1 MKKTTANTRL
11 DEYFRKPHEIITDK
25 KIMSG
30 FRLYSLELDNKS
42 ILTDR
47 IELINNLN
55 SNLDNYFTLI
65 IGNNGTGKSRILSEI
80 ARFFNKLNQENT
92 QPNLFK
98 DSYFEYNFAPSKIIA
113 VTNSISDKFPIDQ
126 SFRTLRNS
134 THQFY
139 HREFNYNYLGT
150 RNRINSF
157 SNKALMNR
165 ALEIVFESYSQF
177 DVSRNYRHIFDYLNY
192 EPIIKL
198 NYRLDISYFEKIK
211 DISPKTLI
219 NYVEVS
225 SANRFA
231 YRNES
236 LINIVKE
243 RANEMCIF
251 IQDKLH
257 NLKPENELTI
267 NFSEKNI
274 GRIHKDNSLY
284 SENVNKY
291 DLINILRRIGL
302 IRAFEI
308 QVYKKGGTPF
318 NFSEASSG
326 EANILST
333 LLSLVP
339 LLKDNSL
346 ILIDEPEISLH
357 PLWQAK
363 YIDLLNKIL
372 ENVSG
377 CHVIIASHSPFL
389 ASDLKPDSSNAVSLK
404 NKRGIISASTI
415 DKSTYGWSAEDI
427 LLNVFEMESTR
438 SFDLYENVSN
448 ALSLLANENRSNE
461 ALKKIQHQ
469 LKEFYPS
476 ILDDDPIKS
485 VIKAI
490 FEANSNE

>member
-1 MKKTTANTRL
+1 
-11 DEYFRKPHEIITDK
+11 
-25 KIMSG
+25 MSG
-30 FRLYSLELDNKS
+30 FRLYSLELDNKM
-42 ILTDR
+42 INTQR
-47 IELINNLN
+47 IELINNFD
-55 SNLDNYFTLI
+55 SKFENYFTLI

-80 ARFFNKLNQENT
+80 ARFFNKLNPEEK

-98 DSYFEYNFAPSKIIA
+98 DSTFEYNFAPSKIIA

-126 SFRTLRNS
+126 SFRTSRNS
-134 THQFY
+134 THEFY
-139 HREFNYNYLGT
+139 HRDFNYNYLGT

-177 DVSRNYRHIFDYLNY
+177 DVSKNYRHIFDYLNY
-192 EPIIKL
+192 EPVIKL
-198 NYRLDISYFEKIK
+198 NYRLDSSYFERIK
-211 DISPKTLI
+211 EISPQTLF
-219 NYVEVS
+219 NYVEES
-225 SANRFA
+225 SLNKFT

-243 RANEMCIF
+243 RANDLCNF
-251 IQDKLH
+251 ILDKLYYR
-257 NLKPENELTI
+257 KTENELTI

-274 GRIHKDNSLY
+274 GRIHRDISLY
-284 SENVNKY
+284 SDNVY
-291 DLINILRRIGL
+291 EYELINILRKIGL
-302 IRAFEI
+302 IRTFEI

-389 ASDLKPDSSNAVSLK
+389 ASDLKPYNSSVVSLR
-404 NKRGIISASTI
+404 NKKGIISAITI
-415 DKSTYGWSAEDI
+415 EKSTYGWSAEDI

-438 SFDLYENVSN
+438 NYDLYENVSN
-448 ALSLLANENRSNE
+448 ALYLLANEKRSNE
-461 ALKKIQHQ
+461 ALNKIQNR
-469 LKEFYPS
+469 LREFYPS
-476 ILDDDPIKS
+476 ILDNDPIKP

>member
-1 MKKTTANTRL
+1 
-11 DEYFRKPHEIITDK
+11 
-25 KIMSG
+25 MSG
-30 FRLYSLELDNKS
+30 FRLYSLELENKT
-42 ILTDR
+42 INTQR
-47 IELINNLN
+47 IELINN
-55 SNLDNYFTLI
+55 SDSKFENYFTLI

-80 ARFFNKLNQENT
+80 ARFFNKLNPSEI

-98 DSYFEYNFAPSKIIA
+98 NPTFEYNFAPSKVIA
-113 VTNSISDKFPIDQ
+113 ITNSISDKFPIDQ
-126 SFRTLRNS
+126 SFRTSRFS
-134 THQFY
+134 TQEFY
-139 HREFNYNYLGT
+139 HRDFNYNYLGT
-150 RNRINSF
+150 RNSINSF
-157 SNKALMNR
+157 SNKSLMNR

-177 DVSRNYRHIFDYLNY
+177 DVSRNYRYIFDYLNY

-198 NYRLDISYFEKIK
+198 NYRLISPYFEETNKIN
-211 DISPKTLI
+211 PQTLF
-219 NYVEVS
+219 NYVQKS
-225 SANRFA
+225 SINSFS

-243 RANEMCIF
+243 RANDLCDF
-251 IQDKLH
+251 ILDKLH
-257 NLKPENELTI
+257 YRKPKNEITI

-274 GRIHKDNSLY
+274 VRIQSDNSLY
-284 SENVNKY
+284 SENVY
-291 DLINILRRIGL
+291 EYELINILRRIGL
-302 IRAFEI
+302 IRTFEI

-357 PLWQAK
+357 PLWQSQ

-372 ENVSG
+372 KNVSG

-389 ASDLKPDSSNAVSLK
+389 ASDLKPKNSSVVSLR
-404 NKRGIISASTI
+404 NKKGIISAITI
-415 DKSTYGWSAEDI
+415 EKSTYGWSSEDI

-438 SFDLYENVSN
+438 NYDLYKNVSE
-448 ALSLLANENRSNE
+448 ALYLLANEKRPPE
-461 ALKKIQHQ
+461 ALKYIQNR

-476 ILDDDPIKS
+476 ILDNDPIKS
-485 VIKAI
+485 IIKAI
-490 FEANSNE
+490 FEANYNER

>member
-1 MKKTTANTRL
+1 
-11 DEYFRKPHEIITDK
+11 
-25 KIMSG
+25 MSG
-30 FRLYSLELDNKS
+30 FRLYSLELDNKTIS
-42 ILTDR
+42 TDK
-47 IELINNLN
+47 IELINNLD
-55 SNLDNYFTLI
+55 SKFENYFTLI
-65 IGNNGTGKSRILSEI
+65 IGNNGTGKSRMLSEI
-80 ARFFNKLNQENT
+80 ARFFNKLNQENI

-98 DSYFEYNFAPSKIIA
+98 DSNFEYNFVPSKIIA

-126 SFRTLRNS
+126 SFRTSRNS
-134 THQFY
+134 TIEFY
-139 HREFNYNYLGT
+139 HRDFNYNYLGT
-150 RNRINSF
+150 RNKINSF
-157 SNKALMNR
+157 SNRALMNR
-165 ALEIVFESYSQF
+165 ALEIVFESYSQL

-192 EPIIKL
+192 EPVIKL
-198 NYRLDISYFEKIK
+198 NYRLNSSYFDRDK
-211 DISPKTLI
+211 DISPKTLA
-219 NYVEVS
+219 NYVEES
-225 SANRFA
+225 SANRFG

-243 RANEMCIF
+243 RSKELCDF
-251 IQDKLH
+251 ILDKLYH
-257 NLKPENELTI
+257 QKNENELTI

-274 GRIHKDNSLY
+274 SRIYRDNSLY
-284 SENVNKY
+284 SENVNEY
-291 DLINILRRIGL
+291 ELINILRRIGL
-302 IRAFEI
+302 IRTFEI

-389 ASDLKPDSSNAVSLK
+389 ASDLKPNNSSVVSLR
-404 NKRGIISASTI
+404 NKKGIISASTI
-415 DKSTYGWSAEDI
+415 NKSTYGWSAEDI
-427 LLNVFEMESTR
+427 LLNVFEMQSTR
-438 SFDLYENVSN
+438 NFDLYENVSK
-448 ALSLLANENRSNE
+448 ALILLANNDRSNQ
-461 ALKKIQHQ
+461 ALIKIQNK
-469 LKEFYPS
+469 LREFYPS
-476 ILDDDPIKS
+476 ILDKDPIKS

-490 FEANSNE
+490 IEVNSNE

>member
-1 MKKTTANTRL
+1 MNKIRYYSYTRTLGNILGKT
-11 DEYFRKPHEIITDK
+11 RKQEKTEE

-30 FRLYSLELDNKS
+30 FRLYSIELDNKIIS
-42 ILTDR
+42 TQR
-47 IELINNLN
+47 IELINNFD
-55 SNLDNYFTLI
+55 SKFENYFTLI
-65 IGNNGTGKSRILSEI
+65 IGNNGTGKSRMLSEI
-80 ARFFNKLNQENT
+80 ARFFNKLNSQEI

-98 DSYFEYNFAPSKIIA
+98 DSTFQYNFAPSKIIA

-126 SFRTLRNS
+126 SFRTSRNS
-134 THQFY
+134 THEFY
-139 HREFNYNYLGT
+139 HRDFNYNYLGT

-192 EPIIKL
+192 EPVIKL
-198 NYRLDISYFEKIK
+198 NYRLDSSYFEKIK
-211 DISPKTLI
+211 EISPQTLS
-219 NYVEVS
+219 NYVEES

-243 RANEMCIF
+243 RANDLCSF
-251 IQDKLH
+251 ILDKLYYQ
-257 NLKPENELTI
+257 KTENELTI

-274 GRIHKDNSLY
+274 GRIHRDNSLY
-284 SENVNKY
+284 SENVY
-291 DLINILRRIGL
+291 EYELINILRRIGL
-302 IRAFEI
+302 IRTFEI

-357 PLWQAK
+357 PLWQSK
-363 YIDLLNKIL
+363 YMTLSRK
-372 ENVSG
+372 V
-377 CHVIIASHSPFL
+377 CK
-389 ASDLKPDSSNAVSLK
+389 LKS
-404 NKRGIISASTI
+404 
-415 DKSTYGWSAEDI
+415 
-427 LLNVFEMESTR
+427 
-438 SFDLYENVSN
+438 
-448 ALSLLANENRSNE
+448 
-461 ALKKIQHQ
+461 
-469 LKEFYPS
+469 
-476 ILDDDPIKS
+476 
-485 VIKAI
+485 
-490 FEANSNE
+490 

>member
-1 MKKTTANTRL
+1 
-11 DEYFRKPHEIITDK
+11 
-25 KIMSG
+25 MSG

-42 ILTDR
+42 INTDR
-47 IELINNLN
+47 IELINDLD
-55 SNLDNYFTLI
+55 SKYDNYFTLI
-65 IGNNGTGKSRILSEI
+65 IGNNGTGKSRILSEV
-80 ARFFNKLNQENT
+80 ARFFNKLNQEIT

-98 DSYFEYNFAPSKIIA
+98 DSNFEYNFTPSKIIA

-126 SFRTLRNS
+126 SFRTSRNS
-134 THQFY
+134 TQEFY
-139 HREFNYNYLGT
+139 HRDFNYNYLGT

-192 EPIIKL
+192 EPVIKL
-198 NYRLDISYFEKIK
+198 NYRLDSSYFEKSK
-211 DISPKTLI
+211 DITPKTLI
-219 NYVEVS
+219 NYIEES
-225 SANRFA
+225 SANRFV
-231 YRNES
+231 YRNDS

-243 RANEMCIF
+243 RANELCDF
-251 IQDKLH
+251 ILDKLYYR
-257 NLKPENELTI
+257 KTENELTI

-274 GRIHKDNSLY
+274 GRIRRDNSLY
-284 SENVNKY
+284 SENVYEY

-302 IRAFEI
+302 IRTFEI
-308 QVYKKGGTPF
+308 HVFKKGGTPF

-389 ASDLKPDSSNAVSLK
+389 ASDLKPNNSSVVSLK
-404 NKRGIISASTI
+404 NKKGIISANTI

-427 LLNVFEMESTR
+427 LLNVFEMPSTR
-438 SFDLYENVSN
+438 NIDLYENVSK
-448 ALSLLANENRSNE
+448 ALALLAKNDSSKES
-461 ALKKIQHQ
+461 LITIQNK
-469 LKEFYPS
+469 LRNFYPY
-476 ILDDDPIKS
+476 IMDNDPMKT

-490 FEANSNE
+490 FEASNNE

>member
-1 MKKTTANTRL
+1 
-11 DEYFRKPHEIITDK
+11 
-25 KIMSG
+25 MSG
-30 FRLYSLELDNKS
+30 FRLYSLEIDNK
-42 ILTDR
+42 IINTDR
-47 IELINNLN
+47 IELVNM
-55 SNLDNYFTLI
+55 SDSSFENYFSLI

-80 ARFFNKLNQENT
+80 ARFFNNLNRGHI
-92 QPNLFK
+92 QPDLFK
-98 DSYFEYNFAPSKIIA
+98 NSHFQYNFTPSKIIA

-126 SFRTLRNS
+126 SFRPTRDS
-134 THQFY
+134 TIDFY
-139 HREFNYNYLGT
+139 HRDFKYNYLGT

-165 ALEIVFESYSQF
+165 ALEIVFESYSKF

-198 NYRLDISYFEKIK
+198 NYRLYSSYFEKSR
-211 DISPKTLI
+211 DITPKTLI
-219 NYVEVS
+219 EFVEET
-225 SANRFA
+225 SAGNRFV
-231 YRNES
+231 YRNEGI
-236 LINIVKE
+236 INIVKE
-243 RANEMCIF
+243 RANELCEF
-251 IQDKLH
+251 ILDKLYYR
-257 NLKPENELTI
+257 KSENELTI

-274 GRIHKDNSLY
+274 GRIHRDNSLY
-284 SENVNKY
+284 SENVYEY

-302 IRAFEI
+302 IRTFEI
-308 QVYKKGGTPF
+308 QVYKKGGAPF
-318 NFSEASSG
+318 NFSDASSG

-339 LLKDNSL
+339 LLKDNCL

-363 YIDLLNKIL
+363 YIDLLKRIL

-377 CHVIIASHSPFL
+377 CHIIIASHSPFL
-389 ASDLKPDSSNAVSLK
+389 ASDLKPNTSSVVSLK
-404 NKRGIISASTI
+404 NKKGTISSSII

-438 SFDLYENVSN
+438 NFDLYENVSN
-448 ALSLLANENRSNE
+448 ALSLLANEKRSSVE
-461 ALKKIQHQ
+461 LKKIQNR

-476 ILDDDPIKS
+476 ILDDDPMKS

-490 FEANSNE
+490 FEANSNEQ

>member
-1 MKKTTANTRL
+1 MNKIRYYSYTRTLGNILGKT
-11 DEYFRKPHEIITDK
+11 RKQEKTEE

-30 FRLYSLELDNKS
+30 FRLYSIELDNKIIS
-42 ILTDR
+42 TQR
-47 IELINNLN
+47 IELINNFD
-55 SNLDNYFTLI
+55 SKFENYFTLI
-65 IGNNGTGKSRILSEI
+65 IGNNGTGKSRMLSEI
-80 ARFFNKLNQENT
+80 ARFFNKLNSQEI

-98 DSYFEYNFAPSKIIA
+98 DSTFQYNFAPSKIIA

-126 SFRTLRNS
+126 SFRTSRNS
-134 THQFY
+134 THEFY
-139 HREFNYNYLGT
+139 HRDFNYNYLGT

-192 EPIIKL
+192 EPVIKL
-198 NYRLDISYFEKIK
+198 NYRLDSSYFEKIK
-211 DISPKTLI
+211 EISPQTLS
-219 NYVEVS
+219 NYVEES

-243 RANEMCIF
+243 RANDLCSF
-251 IQDKLH
+251 ILDKLYYQ
-257 NLKPENELTI
+257 KTENELTI

-274 GRIHKDNSLY
+274 GRIHRDNSLY
-284 SENVNKY
+284 SENVY
-291 DLINILRRIGL
+291 EYELINILRRIGL
-302 IRAFEI
+302 IRTFEI

-357 PLWQAK
+357 PLWQSK
-363 YIDLLNKIL
+363 YMTLSRKC
-372 ENVSG
+372 VS
-377 CHVIIASHSPFL
+377 
-389 ASDLKPDSSNAVSLK
+389 
-404 NKRGIISASTI
+404 
-415 DKSTYGWSAEDI
+415 
-427 LLNVFEMESTR
+427 
-438 SFDLYENVSN
+438 
-448 ALSLLANENRSNE
+448 
-461 ALKKIQHQ
+461 
-469 LKEFYPS
+469 
-476 ILDDDPIKS
+476 
-485 VIKAI
+485 
-490 FEANSNE
+490 

>member
-1 MKKTTANTRL
+1 MGKT
-11 DEYFRKPHEIITDK
+11 RKQEKTEE

-30 FRLYSLELDNKS
+30 FRLYSIELDNKIIS
-42 ILTDR
+42 TQR
-47 IELINNLN
+47 IELINNFD
-55 SNLDNYFTLI
+55 SKFENYFTLI
-65 IGNNGTGKSRILSEI
+65 IGNNGTGKSRMLSEI
-80 ARFFNKLNQENT
+80 ARFFNKLNSQEI

-98 DSYFEYNFAPSKIIA
+98 DSTFQYNFAPSKIIA

-126 SFRTLRNS
+126 SFRTSRNS
-134 THQFY
+134 THEFY
-139 HREFNYNYLGT
+139 HRDFNYNYLGT

-192 EPIIKL
+192 EPVIKL
-198 NYRLDISYFEKIK
+198 NYRLDSSYFEKIK
-211 DISPKTLI
+211 EISPQTLS
-219 NYVEVS
+219 NYVEES

-243 RANEMCIF
+243 RANDLCSF
-251 IQDKLH
+251 ILDKLYYQ
-257 NLKPENELTI
+257 KTENELTI

-274 GRIHKDNSLY
+274 GRIHRDNSLY
-284 SENVNKY
+284 SENVY
-291 DLINILRRIGL
+291 EYELINILRRIGL
-302 IRAFEI
+302 IRTFEI

-357 PLWQAK
+357 PLWQSK
-363 YIDLLNKIL
+363 YIDLLNK
-372 ENVSG
+372 
-377 CHVIIASHSPFL
+377 
-389 ASDLKPDSSNAVSLK
+389 
-404 NKRGIISASTI
+404 
-415 DKSTYGWSAEDI
+415 
-427 LLNVFEMESTR
+427 
-438 SFDLYENVSN
+438 
-448 ALSLLANENRSNE
+448 
-461 ALKKIQHQ
+461 
-469 LKEFYPS
+469 
-476 ILDDDPIKS
+476 
-485 VIKAI
+485 
-490 FEANSNE
+490 

>member
-1 MKKTTANTRL
+1 MN
-11 DEYFRKPHEIITDK
+11 
-25 KIMSG
+25 G
-30 FRLYSLELDNKS
+30 FRLYSLEIDNKS
-42 ILTDR
+42 INTDR
-47 IELINNLN
+47 IELINNLDS
-55 SNLDNYFTLI
+55 SNDNYFTLI

-80 ARFFNKLNQENT
+80 ARFFNKLNQERL

-98 DSYFEYNFAPSKIIA
+98 DSHFEYNFAPSKIIA
-113 VTNSISDKFPIDQ
+113 ITNSISDKFPIDQ
-126 SFRTLRNS
+126 SFRTSRHS
-134 THQFY
+134 TLEFY
-139 HREFNYNYLGT
+139 HRDFNYNYLGT

-165 ALEIVFESYSQF
+165 ALEIVFESYAQF

-198 NYRLDISYFEKIK
+198 NYRLNTSYFEKSN
-211 DISPKTLI
+211 DVSPKTLI
-219 NYVEVS
+219 NYVEES
-225 SANRFA
+225 NANRFA
-231 YRNES
+231 YRNDT
-236 LINIVKE
+236 IIKIVQE
-243 RANEMCIF
+243 RANELCDF
-251 IQDKLH
+251 ILDKLYYR
-257 NLKPENELTI
+257 KTENELTI

-274 GRIHKDNSLY
+274 GRIRRDNSLY
-284 SENVNKY
+284 SENVYEY
-291 DLINILRRIGL
+291 DLINILRKIGL
-302 IRAFEI
+302 IRTFEI

-389 ASDLKPDSSNAVSLK
+389 ASDLKPNNSSVVSLK
-404 NKRGIISASTI
+404 NKKGFISASTI

-438 SFDLYENVSN
+438 NFDLYENVSN
-448 ALSLLANENRSNE
+448 ALLLLADENRPKE
-461 ALKKIQHQ
+461 ELKKVQNR